1 MLKKLLKIG
10 AFLFVTATLVGFLVF
25 EYKTKQNQLVQ
36 ETLKQQEKEK
46 VEQQQKAEA
55 LERAKKRVPEKI
67 SKQIDIPIKPP
78 SMEVMKKKGC
88 IADGLLNGHDENT
101 NKALKLINRSECQY
115 LHRAIETW
123 LEAPDFIDI
132 RNNKEQIIKQDMI
145 YGMFIAEAIDTKLE
159 YFYPDENRLFD
170 FSKMCN
176 KATKNYWGEHTCRP
190 SMRRTEYQKYLKYIT
205 EQAIDIG
212 VQSFMFGQVFYQDS
226 TSDPEVGKIIKQ
238 MRAYAD
244 SRGLEIVVGAQTNDI
259 TKKSYLK
266 KFDYIEG
273 GVGLSREGTFED
285 GPCFSRWWKKEGDW
299 CWALLWH
306 EKYASRAENV
316 FIHLDWSG
324 RLNDDMSTFAQ
335 MDKELRAETLERL
348 YTSFTDK
355 GHGFLMPMLAV
366 LPKENGGCYGAK
378 KRSYS
383 ADNRYSCGDE
393 DVINNIIKKAHIKGN
408 N

>member
-1 MLKKLLKIG
+1 MFSKIIKIG
-10 AFLFVTATLVGFLVF
+10 VSLVLIIVFVIFFVVEIDSLKA
-25 EYKTKQNQLVQ
+25 KQKVDS
-36 ETLKQQEKEK
+36 KQQQELVEEETKEPIEKKEII
-46 VEQQQKAEA
+46 Q
-55 LERAKKRVPEKI
+55 EKI
-67 SKQIDIPIKPP
+67 DIKIDIPIKAP

-88 IADGLLNGHDENT
+88 VADGLLNGHDENT
-101 NKALKLINRSECQY
+101 QKSLKLINRSECQY

-123 LEAPDFIDI
+123 LEAPNFIDI
-132 RNNKEQIIKQDMI
+132 RKNKEVIIKQDMI

-159 YFYPDENRLFD
+159 YFYPEENRMFD

-190 SMRRTEYQKYLKYIT
+190 SMERTEYRKYIKFIT

-226 TSDPEVGKIIKQ
+226 ISDPEIGKIIKE
-238 MRAYAD
+238 MRVYAE
-244 SRGLEIVVGAQTNDI
+244 SRGIEIVVGAQTNDI
-259 TKKSYLK
+259 TRKSYLK
-266 KFDYIEG
+266 QFDYIEG
-273 GVGLSREGTFED
+273 GVGLGSDGSFED

-306 EKYASRAENV
+306 EEYASKAKNV

-335 MDKELRAETLERL
+335 MDKDLRAKTLEKL
-348 YTSFTDK
+348 YKNFTDK

-366 LPKENGGCYGAK
+366 LPKENGGCYGSK

-393 DVINNIIKKAHIKGN
+393 DVINNIIKKAHMRFAN
-408 N
+408 